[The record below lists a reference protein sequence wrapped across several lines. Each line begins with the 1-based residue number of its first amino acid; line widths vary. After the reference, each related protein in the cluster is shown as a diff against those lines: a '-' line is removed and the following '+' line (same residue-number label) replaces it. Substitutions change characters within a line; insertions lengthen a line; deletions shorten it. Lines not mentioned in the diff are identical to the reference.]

1 MNIEIKLDEYQ
12 AKVYEEPLTDNK
24 CITVRAGAGSGK
36 STTMVAKSQKL
47 IDEGVNPNSILM
59 TTFSAKS
66 VLDLKHKYKK
76 MFPNQLNIPL
86 ISTLHTMGIKILKE
100 YLGIEYQ
107 LMSEGASVG
116 LMKKCIADLGF
127 IDEGWHTEADLYPFA
142 KTMLDYI
149 AIYKEQNLGRGLD
162 LLDDMEFNIFKFA
175 EKSTNYFNRIEF
187 KEIAKYYDEVKQEK
201 GLYDFSDLIY
211 EAYYHLLDD
220 EDVLELVKSNVQV
233 GIVDEAQDIN
243 QLQWDFMMLLFGGKK
258 LVCVGDPMQNIY
270 NFRYSVPE
278 NFTVDYLSK
287 FFETV
292 KPLDLAYNYRSSK
305 EIVEAGNIMRKIGG
319 DTLELIPAR
328 GSKKASVEFTEVYD
342 NVQEG
347 TKVAEL
353 VKGLV
358 DMGYKYSE
366 IAVISRTNR
375 VLREI
380 VQVSLVKEN
389 IPYRM
394 NNSTAGAKL
403 MDRLSSDVYFNAL
416 SVIYDGKDWFA
427 FVELMRHLLPFN
439 EPFIAKLSEAITKNK
454 GLNFNFE
461 DSYDVQQLDIVKDI
475 YDSLELMRE
484 ELDGYDK
491 AGNMLQSLYSMLY
504 KHTEDKIEIRKDLN
518 MVYKTILNFWYGLKE
533 EFKGLSVHKTLEA
546 MILRARDYDEEVQED
561 KISIGSIHS
570 FKGLE
575 HKVSIICGFTSF
587 RPKKDV
593 HNDLANMLYV
603 QGTRAM
609 DKLYVINSFNYVA
622 EEFKTSSGYIDD
634 NVSILKAKFK
644 NRALR

>member
-1 MNIEIKLDEYQ
+1 MSKEIKLDKYQ
-12 AKVYEEPLTDNK
+12 LKVYDEPLEDNK

-47 IDEGVNPNSILM
+47 ITEGVNSSSILM

-76 MFPNQLNIPL
+76 MFPNQLKIPN
-86 ISTLHTMGIKILKE
+86 ISTIHSFGIKVLKD
-100 YLGIEYQ
+100 YLNIDYQ
-107 LMSEGASVG
+107 LMNEGASVG

-127 IDEGWHTEADLYPFA
+127 LDEGWHKEADLFPFA

-162 LLDDMEFNIFKFA
+162 LLDDMEFNIFKHA

-187 KEIAKYYDEVKQEK
+187 KEIAKYYDEVKQSK
-201 GLYDFSDLIY
+201 GLFDFSDLVY
-211 EAYYHLLDD
+211 EAYYGLLED
-220 EDVLELVKSNVQV
+220 EVALELLRNHLSV

-243 QLQWDFMMLLFGGKK
+243 QLQWDFMMLLFANKK

-278 NFTVDYLSK
+278 NFTVNYLSK
-287 FFETV
+287 FFKTV
-292 KPLDLAYNYRSSK
+292 KPLDLAYNYRSTK

-319 DTLELIPAR
+319 DTLELISAR

-353 VKGLV
+353 IKGLV
-358 DMGYKYSE
+358 DSGYEYGD

-394 NNSTAGAKL
+394 NNATAGAKL

-416 SVIYDGKDWFA
+416 SVIYDLKDWFA
-427 FVELMRHLLPFN
+427 FIDLVRQIVPN
-439 EPFIAKLSEAITKNK
+439 EEFIAKLSDKITKHK
-454 GLNFNFE
+454 SLDFKLSDPDDRDTMIIVEGLY
-461 DSYDVQQLDIVKDI
+461 S
-475 YDSLELMRE
+475 SLSKMAE

-491 AGNMLQSLYSMLY
+491 AGAMLQSLYSLLTNY
-504 KHTEDKIEIRKDLN
+504 TREVQEIQKDLA

-546 MILRARDYDEEVQED
+546 MILRARDYDTDVDKD
-561 KISIGSIHS
+561 KISIGSIHCLS
-570 FKGLE
+570 YNTKLD
-575 HKVSIICGFTSF
+575 VII
-587 RPKKDV
+587 
-593 HNDLANMLYV
+593 A
-603 QGTRAM
+603 
-609 DKLYVINSFNYVA
+609 
-622 EEFKTSSGYIDD
+622 
-634 NVSILKAKFK
+634 
-644 NRALR
+644 